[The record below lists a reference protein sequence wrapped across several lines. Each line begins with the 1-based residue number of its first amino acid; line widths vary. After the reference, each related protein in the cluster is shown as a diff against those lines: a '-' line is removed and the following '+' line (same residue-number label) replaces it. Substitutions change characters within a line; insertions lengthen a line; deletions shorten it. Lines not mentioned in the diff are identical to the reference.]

1 MDRILTPVVVAL
13 TVAFTALMAC
23 PDALAEDQAGLGPG
37 CAPDRPAI
45 AHHAGGIIAST
56 DKNEQAP
63 IPCSTA
69 TGFRTSEVA
78 IAVTND
84 GAVLFEPALVNE
96 MTGLPI
102 GALVRSTDR
111 GASWEFINPSPP
123 ALPRATGHDTTMA
136 IDRQTGRVF
145 WNSSNGAPF
154 GDTTPP
160 HVDHSD
166 DGGNTWFSSSSL
178 PVLFD
183 DAHVFTGPPTKDLE
197 HLMQGYPNVVYTC
210 VSGGFTC
217 AYHNFCGTHCTKSL
231 DGGINWEPA
240 VAVPFPPECPVPSPP
255 SAGGGYLS
263 YGAVAPDGTVYLPF
277 TPCQRP
283 YVAISQDE
291 GNTWRLSL
299 VADTRTIGFGALSLG
314 RDKRGNLYAA
324 WVGVTDRLPYL
335 AVSRDGGSHWSG
347 PLMIAAPG
355 VNEAALPQL
364 VAGATGQ
371 VAIAYYGSKNSPGR
385 PFPPPCSGPSLNCP
399 GYEQETWSTYITET
413 WNALDRQPLFWSATL
428 NPPAQPTWYGATPSE
443 IGVLGQPGLSGGAV
457 AGGTAYGDFADIG
470 GPSLSGR
477 MDYFGMMM
485 APDGTPWVGF
495 NQECPFGLP
504 VNGNPNCPSKLT
516 GTAPDGAFGMVG
528 RLLRIGDNHDQ

>member
-1 MDRILTPVVVAL
+1 MDASQESTFSMVPRLRSRILTPVVAAL
-13 TVAFTALMAC
+13 VLALMVSAT
-23 PDALAEDQAGLGPG
+23 AFAEEGGSGPG

-45 AHHAGGIIAST
+45 PHHAGGIIASV
-56 DKNEQAP
+56 DKDAEAP

-78 IAVTND
+78 IVITNE
-84 GAVLFEPALVNE
+84 GTVLFEPVLENE

-102 GALVRSTDR
+102 GALLRSTDR

-123 ALPRATGHDTTMA
+123 AMPRATAHDTTMA

-145 WNSSNGAPF
+145 WNSSNGPPF
-154 GDTTPP
+154 GASTPP

-166 DGGNTWFSSSSL
+166 DGGSTWFSSSPL

-197 HLMQGYPNVVYTC
+197 HLMQGYPNVVYAC

-217 AYHNFCGTHCTKSL
+217 AYHGFCGTHCTKSL
-231 DGGINWEPA
+231 DGGLNWEPP

-263 YGAVAPDGTVYLPF
+263 YGVIGPDGAIYLPF

-283 YVAISQDE
+283 YVAISHDE
-291 GNTWRLSL
+291 GQTWRLSL
-299 VADTRTIGFGALSLG
+299 VADTETIGFGALSLG
-314 RDKRGNLYAA
+314 MDKRGNLYAA

-335 AVSRDGGSHWSG
+335 VVSLDHGSHWNAPS
-347 PLMIAAPG
+347 MIAAPG

-385 PFPPPCSGPSLNCP
+385 PFPPACSGDSLNCP
-399 GYEQETWSTYITET
+399 GYERETWSTYITET
-413 WNALDRQPLFWSATL
+413 WNALDQQPVFWSATL
-428 NPPAQPTWYGATPSE
+428 NPPAQPT
-443 IGVLGQPGLSGGAV
+443 
-457 AGGTAYGDFADIG
+457 
-470 GPSLSGR
+470 
-477 MDYFGMMM
+477 
-485 APDGTPWVGF
+485 
-495 NQECPFGLP
+495 
-504 VNGNPNCPSKLT
+504 
-516 GTAPDGAFGMVG
+516 
-528 RLLRIGDNHDQ
+528 